1 MKFDILINDQAGFKP
16 YNDESLENDVLGG
29 TESSTVRLAE
39 GFASKGHTV
48 AVLQR
53 HDFLPHTSKCGV
65 KYLPLRWMR
74 NITATNVIHLRG
86 IKYLPHYHEKSKQF
100 VWLHDAGQPFLK
112 DWDALLAQCPA
123 TLIAVSDWH
132 VSNLKENGLQWPVQ
146 RIYSPLDEECYKL
159 YKSYNPNLNQ
169 LVWLSSPHKGL
180 QEAIEVFKK
189 LRQHSSNLSLAVF
202 NPGYF
207 AGDKYDCES
216 VHYITGASRAE
227 LRSVTKNSLALFYPT
242 QFEETFG
249 LVAAE
254 SEALGTPVAT
264 YKVAALGESVRDSG
278 WMQNEEI
285 LIHTILQWQ
294 ARPPRVLGQER
305 FKFEEV
311 YKDWNK
317 ILT

>member
-16 YNDESLENDVLGG
+16 YTDESLENDVLGG

-53 HDFLPHTSKCGV
+53 HDFLPTTSKGGV

-74 NITATNVIHLRG
+74 NITATNTIHLRG
-86 IKYLPHYHEKSKQF
+86 IKYLPQFHGKSKMF
-100 VWLHDAGQPFLK
+100 VWLHDAGQPFIK
-112 DWDALLAQCPA
+112 DWDSLLSQCPA

-146 RIYSPLDEECYKL
+146 RIYSPLDEKCYNL
-159 YKSYNPNLNQ
+159 YKSSTYNSDQ

-180 QEAIEVFKK
+180 QEALQVFTK
-189 LRQHSSNLSLAVF
+189 LREKSPSLSLAVF

-207 AGDKYDCES
+207 AGDKYDYEG
-216 VHYITGASRAE
+216 VRYITGATRE
-227 LRSVTKNSLALFYPT
+227 QLRSVVRNSLCLFYPT

-305 FKFEEV
+305 FRFEEI
-311 YKDWNK
+311 YKDWQK
-317 ILT
+317 ILI